1 VIDIQVDGGINL
13 DTAPKVV
20 GAGATVLSVGT
31 SIFRAEDPVVFVKKL
46 RKSLIT
52 TL

>member
-1 VIDIQVDGGINL
+1 MSL

-31 SIFRAEDPVVFVKKL
+31 SIFRADDPIAFVKSLRQKL
-46 RKSLIT
+46 
-52 TL
+52 TLTI